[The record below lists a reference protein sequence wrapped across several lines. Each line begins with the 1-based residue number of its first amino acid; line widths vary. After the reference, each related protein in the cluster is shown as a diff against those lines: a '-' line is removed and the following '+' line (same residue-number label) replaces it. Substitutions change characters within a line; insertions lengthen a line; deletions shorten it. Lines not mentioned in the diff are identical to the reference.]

1 VQQGKEQTL
10 LLKHT
15 YPTLIIYFREH
26 VPNQN
31 SLKHRRQKMKLSAR
45 NQFAGKV
52 AKVEEGAVNGIVTI
66 DVKGTPVTATISMN
80 AIKELGLAE
89 GKDAVAVIKAT
100 EVMVATGGVTLSA
113 RNKFAG
119 KIAAVEKGAVND
131 IVKIDTAFGT
141 VSATISDSAVA
152 ELGLEAGKD
161 AVAVVKATS
170 VMVGVE

>member
-1 VQQGKEQTL
+1 
-10 LLKHT
+10 
-15 YPTLIIYFREH
+15 
-26 VPNQN
+26 
-31 SLKHRRQKMKLSAR
+31 MKLSAR

-119 KIAAVEKGAVND
+119 KVAAVEKGAVND
-131 IVKIDTAFGT
+131 IVKIDTAFGI

>member
-1 VQQGKEQTL
+1 
-10 LLKHT
+10 
-15 YPTLIIYFREH
+15 
-26 VPNQN
+26 
-31 SLKHRRQKMKLSAR
+31 MKLSAR

-52 AKVEEGAVNGIVTI
+52 TKVEEGAVNGIVTI
-66 DVKGTPVTATISMN
+66 DVKGTPITATISMN

-100 EVMVATGGVTLSA
+100 EVMVATGGMTISA

-119 KIAAVEKGAVND
+119 KVAAVEKGAVND

>member
-1 VQQGKEQTL
+1 
-10 LLKHT
+10 
-15 YPTLIIYFREH
+15 
-26 VPNQN
+26 
-31 SLKHRRQKMKLSAR
+31 MKLSAR

-66 DVKGTPVTATISMN
+66 DVKRTPVTATISMN

-100 EVMVATGGVTLSA
+100 EVMVATGGMTISA

-119 KIAAVEKGAVND
+119 KVAAVEKGAVND

>member
-1 VQQGKEQTL
+1 
-10 LLKHT
+10 
-15 YPTLIIYFREH
+15 
-26 VPNQN
+26 
-31 SLKHRRQKMKLSAR
+31 MKLSAR

-66 DVKGTPVTATISMN
+66 DVKRTPVTATISMN

-152 ELGLEAGKD
+152 ELGLEAGKE

>member
-1 VQQGKEQTL
+1 
-10 LLKHT
+10 
-15 YPTLIIYFREH
+15 
-26 VPNQN
+26 
-31 SLKHRRQKMKLSAR
+31 MKLSAR

-100 EVMVATGGVTLSA
+100 EVMVANGGVTLSA

-119 KIAAVEKGAVND
+119 KVAAVEKGAVND

-141 VSATISDSAVA
+141 VSATISDSAVS
-152 ELGLEAGKD
+152 ELSLEAGKD

>member
-1 VQQGKEQTL
+1 
-10 LLKHT
+10 
-15 YPTLIIYFREH
+15 
-26 VPNQN
+26 
-31 SLKHRRQKMKLSAR
+31 MKLSAR

-100 EVMVATGGVTLSA
+100 EVMVATGGMTISA

-119 KIAAVEKGAVND
+119 KVAAIEKGAVND
-131 IVKIDTAFGT
+131 IVKIDTAVGT

>member
-1 VQQGKEQTL
+1 
-10 LLKHT
+10 
-15 YPTLIIYFREH
+15 
-26 VPNQN
+26 
-31 SLKHRRQKMKLSAR
+31 MKLSAR

-100 EVMVATGGVTLSA
+100 EVMVATGGMTISA

-119 KIAAVEKGAVND
+119 KVAAVEKGAVND

-152 ELGLEAGKD
+152 ELGLEAGKE

-170 VMVGVE
+170 VMVGVDD

>member
-1 VQQGKEQTL
+1 
-10 LLKHT
+10 
-15 YPTLIIYFREH
+15 
-26 VPNQN
+26 
-31 SLKHRRQKMKLSAR
+31 MKLSAR

-66 DVKGTPVTATISMN
+66 DVKGTPVTATISMS

-100 EVMVATGGVTLSA
+100 EVMVATGDVTLSA

-119 KIAAVEKGAVND
+119 KVAAVEKGAVND